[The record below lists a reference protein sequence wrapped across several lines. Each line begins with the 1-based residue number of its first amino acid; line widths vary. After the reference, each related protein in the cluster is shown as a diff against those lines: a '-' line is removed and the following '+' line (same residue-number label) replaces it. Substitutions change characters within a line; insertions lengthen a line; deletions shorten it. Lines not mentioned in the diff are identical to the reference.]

1 MSAENRFTLMPWE
14 LQIELENRLKLHS
27 RIQLEPCQPN
37 DETRPSVSDR
47 EKSNLIVGQHRAVEQ
62 TRNIDDIRERVFF
75 LLLEP
80 KANLCVALQFNR
92 EKREFTYIFYIQ
104 SMQTICT
111 LSLGVHKKH
120 STETQSPLFQL
131 VSLPAS
137 KIRGI
142 SRTQEKK
149 WLRISLS
156 VTFFHALQSRVGFD

>member
-1 MSAENRFTLMPWE
+1 MSAGTRFTLMPWE

-47 EKSNLIVGQHRAVEQ
+47 EKSNLIVGQHGAVEQ
-62 TRNIDDIRERVFF
+62 IQNIDDIRVSF